1 MVRSSWPKENFR
13 CCSTATLCATRMF
26 AMFAM
31 FARKCGQVDRGSLVR
46 RSTSARIRIRLPV
59 FRSAQS
65 RLARIPSGR
74 SHHAIPRSNE
84 NRFEGWRG
92 GFCTIDANIHS
103 WQMSTKPRNSAWETP
118 WAQFHN
124 GRGII
129 FRLRADRGRG
139 LNARAVLLPRNT
151 WEKEEDG
158 KSGLTGPLR
167 C

>member
-1 MVRSSWPKENFR
+1 
-13 CCSTATLCATRMF
+13 
-26 AMFAM
+26 MFAM

-74 SHHAIPRSNE
+74 SHHAIPRSIE

-103 WQMSTKPRNSAWETP
+103 FVANVYQTAQLCLGNPLGPIPQWTRHHLPSTCRSRP
-118 WAQFHN
+118 WIECPGSFVASEYLGK
-124 GRGII
+124 GRGWEVG
-129 FRLRADRGRG
+129 FDRPPEMLRACKGESKRRSG
-139 LNARAVLLPRNT
+139 
-151 WEKEEDG
+151 WERQFCKG
-158 KSGLTGPLR
+158 
-167 C
+167 